1 MCGIVGVVHKN
12 KTLVDKNLL
21 QNAVKTL
28 AQRGPDNQSIEI
40 FNHVG
45 LGHARLSIIDTST
58 SANQPF
64 TDYSGRYTLVYNGEI
79 YNYQSLKSQ
88 LQFKDFKTSSDTEV
102 LLYWLIEKGSEGIK
116 QLHGFFAFCLFDH
129 QNESF
134 LLARDRFGIKPLLI
148 YEDEQKWAFA
158 SEMKA
163 LFALDIQKNLD
174 IDSLHLYFKFNYI
187 PSPYSI
193 LQNVFKLQAGE
204 FMEVDKNGVKT
215 TQTYYSIGEE
225 GIGNS
230 SLNYENAQKE
240 LRKKLEESVCER
252 LIADVPLGTFLSG
265 GIDSSVI
272 TGLASQH
279 VKNLNSFSIGYAD
292 EPLFDET
299 HYANL
304 VAKKFKTEHTVFKLS
319 NQNLFEQLDK
329 VLEYTDEPFADS
341 SGLAVNILCELTKK
355 NVTVALS
362 GDGADEVFSGYNKH
376 LALFQANQKTAKNTI
391 IKSIHPL
398 TSVLPQS
405 RNSKIGNLNRQLAK
419 FGEGLRLNHIDRY
432 WLWAGLRNEDEN
444 NKLIIPHTKHY
455 KERKDEI
462 LKYLQS
468 PNDFNQVLLTDCK
481 LVLQGDMLTKVDL
494 NSMCQSLEV
503 RVPFLDHRVVNFAFQ
518 LPSKF
523 KIDGTFKKKIVQDA
537 FRDFLPKELYKRPK
551 HGFEVPLLNWFK
563 TDMYDKIFNQYL
575 HPSFIIEQNIFEW
588 AEVEKLRKKLLSN
601 SPEDSTAT
609 IWALVVFQH
618 WYKKYML

>member
-1 MCGIVGVVHKN
+1 MRKTYKLSAALVLLFLSVGWSFAQYTVTGVVTDSRTGEPLIGAN
-12 KTLVDKNLL
+12 ILVRNTTMGTV
-21 QNAVKTL
+21 A
-28 AQRGPDNQSIEI
+28 
-40 FNHVG
+40 
-45 LGHARLSIIDTST
+45 
-58 SANQPF
+58 
-64 TDYSGRYTLVYNGEI
+64 
-79 YNYQSLKSQ
+79 
-88 LQFKDFKTSSDTEV
+88 
-102 LLYWLIEKGSEGIK
+102 
-116 QLHGFFAFCLFDH
+116 
-129 QNESF
+129 
-134 LLARDRFGIKPLLI
+134 
-148 YEDEQKWAFA
+148 
-158 SEMKA
+158 
-163 LFALDIQKNLD
+163 NLD
-174 IDSLHLYFKFNYI
+174 GRFTLNL
-187 PSPYSI
+187 
-193 LQNVFKLQAGE
+193 
-204 FMEVDKNGVKT
+204 
-215 TQTYYSIGEE
+215 
-225 GIGNS
+225 NS
-230 SLNYENAQKE
+230 SNEAVLVISSLGYLSQTFTVNPTNNNLQVA
-240 LRKKLEESVCER
+240 LREDATNLEEV
-252 LIADVPLGTFLSG
+252 
-265 GIDSSVI
+265 VI

-518 LPSKF
+518 LPSKY